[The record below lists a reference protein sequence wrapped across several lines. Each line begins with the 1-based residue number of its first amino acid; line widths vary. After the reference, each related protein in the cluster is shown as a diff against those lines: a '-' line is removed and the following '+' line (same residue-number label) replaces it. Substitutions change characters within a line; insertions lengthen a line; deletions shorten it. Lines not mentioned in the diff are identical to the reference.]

1 MMKTHNQAKALTLK
15 SPLYRKWV
23 LQYTFGELKKDLGRG
38 DVTTMHILKKPR
50 RVTARIFSRAPGV
63 LAGRQEIEFF
73 LNTRAQRELIQKK
86 RLRVKFLKR
95 DGGRIRAGD
104 TIANLSGDIREILKV
119 ERVTLN
125 LLGRMSGVATQ
136 TSRIVEKVKK
146 VNRHILITPTRKT
159 LWGLLDKRACVLGGG
174 GTHRLNLDN
183 AILIKD
189 NHLDAMG
196 RDIEKAIKSFFSSG
210 QKAAFFEI
218 EVATSKEAKIACAVL
233 AKLKKDG
240 RCRIPCFVML
250 DNFSPKNIQKTLKI
264 LRAANFKSC
273 AKIEASGGINEKN
286 IRAYAKTGVDI
297 ISMGSLTHSAPM
309 FDLSLEI

>member
-1 MMKTHNQAKALTLK
+1 MMKTHNQANLLTLK
-15 SPLYRKWV
+15 NPLYREWV

-38 DVTTMHILKKPR
+38 DATTMHILRKPR

-63 LAGRQEIEFF
+63 LAGRQEVEFF
-73 LNTRAQRELIQKK
+73 LKK
-86 RLRVKFLKR
+86 RLCVKFLKR
-95 DGGRIRAGD
+95 DGQRIRGEEA
-104 TIANLSGDIREILKV
+104 IALLSGDIREILKV

-309 FDLSLEI
+309 FNLSLEISSP